1 MSTEQPDSK
10 GRDNDNHRLTLQ
22 PRPSS
27 LLSQDQIDQL
37 LKVMTTTTTATAPT
51 SSSSSS
57 SSSSHQT
64 KLAKLKGRDVLI
76 PFNKIAFYE
85 GELNPETTLTQST
98 TKLDTNDDNKVANV
112 GGNKGD
118 VDDDGGGGSGEVE
131 VVYVNLTTETTATT
145 TIASTS
151 SSSSNYDNNLH
162 RMTVPDTI
170 NWLRSSSSSLKSTST
185 SKPKPKPKEGKV
197 DGREN
202 RNSSNRRDDDGG
214 GSSGVPIPSV
224 SVFNIQEEYTADGKC
239 VFGKA
244 VDLSARIQHVYGK
257 NGNGDGD
264 NNENDESKSDDDNV
278 SSDKCD
284 SDSGTDTVAADIDGV
299 VSSSKKK
306 EVSDEEYD
314 RIAKRLDELALLEQ
328 QEANMKG
335 RRPKS
340 KPLGSTS
347 SGFGFKKGFLNNN
360 NNSSSTNKKKK
371 KKQLQSSEEMNAT
384 SNNRERKISSS
395 SSVGGGDRDRV
406 TIDTSKNKIREIP
419 REGNQQP
426 LPIRKTNN
434 TTTVQNNQQQQQHQ
448 QQQHN
453 TRMLDRSIFSGQIS
467 ERNTN
472 NINTTTNTT
481 PVIISE
487 TTASTPTSSATTT
500 QEVQEPMKKK
510 RVSRFKQQLQQ
521 E

>member
-1 MSTEQPDSK
+1 MSTEQPNSK

-85 GELNPETTLTQST
+85 GELNPETILTQST
-98 TKLDTNDDNKVANV
+98 TKLDTNDDNKVTNV

-118 VDDDGGGGSGEVE
+118 VDDDGGGGDGEVE
-131 VVYVNLTTETTATT
+131 IVYVNLTTETTA
-145 TIASTS
+145 STS
-151 SSSSNYDNNLH
+151 SSSSNCDNNLH

-170 NWLRSSSSSLKSTST
+170 NWLRSSSSSLKSTS
-185 SKPKPKPKEGKV
+185 KPKPKPTSTLKPKEINV

-202 RNSSNRRDDDGG
+202 KNSSNRRDDDGG
-214 GSSGVPIPSV
+214 GSSGAPIPSV

-264 NNENDESKSDDDNV
+264 NNENDESKSDDDDV

-371 KKQLQSSEEMNAT
+371 KKQLLSSEEMNAT
-384 SNNRERKISSS
+384 SNSRERKISSS

-434 TTTVQNNQQQQQHQ
+434 TTTVQNNQQQQQQHQ

-467 ERNTN
+467 ERKTN

>member
-1 MSTEQPDSK
+1 MSTEQPDNK

-76 PFNKIAFYE
+76 PFNRIAFYE
-85 GELNPETTLTQST
+85 GELNPETTLTQPT

-118 VDDDGGGGSGEVE
+118 VDDDGGGGSGEAE
-131 VVYVNLTTETTATT
+131 VVYVNSTTETTATT

-170 NWLRSSSSSLKSTST
+170 NWLRSSSSSLKSTS
-185 SKPKPKPKEGKV
+185 KPKPKPTSTLKPKEIKV

-202 RNSSNRRDDDGG
+202 KNSSNRRDDDGG
-214 GSSGVPIPSV
+214 GSSGAPIPSV

-360 NNSSSTNKKKK
+360 NNNNSSSTNKKKK

-434 TTTVQNNQQQQQHQ
+434 TTTVQYNQQQHQ

-487 TTASTPTSSATTT
+487 TTASTPTS
-500 QEVQEPMKKK
+500 QEPMKKK